1 MRTRVRSCFSST
13 AKQAYLKPGWRGYGG
28 LWLGKVSS
36 LAARL
41 AGTGGSTLPG
51 RLVSLAAPSL
61 LPYLAAQP
69 GLGNLVITGT
79 NGKTT
84 CASLLAGMAGRSG
97 LKLVHNFSGANLVW
111 GVTSIYISAASWRG
125 SLNRDLAVIEADEAA
140 FPGIVSALDPR
151 GVIITNLFSD
161 QLDRLGGIEKT
172 REFIQKGLRLL
183 PAGSVVLL
191 NADDPAVA
199 SLEAAPGQS
208 TLYYGL
214 DLDPLPG
221 KVEPVKACPHCQQ
234 RLGYSKTYFSHLGH
248 YYCPGCGFSRPQP
261 EYKIAGTGRGNNL
274 IISAPGQK
282 HELRFSLPGTYNLY
296 NALAAWAGS
305 RVLGLPADTALAGLH
320 AAVPIFGR
328 MEKLEVCGRK
338 VIMALIK
345 NSAGADQVL
354 QSILKLPGP
363 LSLLLA
369 INDREADGSDV
380 SWLWEV
386 NFEQLAASRDKFI
399 RVVVSGTRAADA
411 ALRLK
416 YAGLPVSGLLI
427 ESRLPEGLLA
437 GLGDP
442 SSGETL
448 VILPSYTAM
457 LELRNTLCWIGKG
470 GDLRKGALFNGKH

>member
-1 MRTRVRSCFSST
+1 MRTRVRSKRFSST
-13 AKQAYLKPGWRGYGG
+13 AKQAYLKPGWRDYGG

-69 GLGNLVITGT
+69 GLGSLVITGT

-84 CASLLAGMAGRSG
+84 CASLLAGMAARSG
-97 LKLVHNFSGANLVW
+97 LKPVHNFSGANLVW
-111 GVTSIYISAASWRG
+111 GVTSTYISSASWRG
-125 SLNRDLAVIEADEAA
+125 SLNRDLSIIEADEAA
-140 FPGIVSALDPR
+140 FPGIVNALAPR
-151 GVIITNLFSD
+151 CVIITNLFSD
-161 QLDRLGGIEKT
+161 QLDRLGSIEKT
-172 REFIQKGLRLL
+172 REFIQKGLQLL
-183 PAGSVVLL
+183 PAGSVVVL

-199 SLEAAPGQS
+199 SLAAPPGQT

-214 DLDPLPG
+214 DLDPSPG
-221 KVEPVKACPHCQQ
+221 KAWPVKACPHCQQ
-234 RLGYSKTYFSHLGH
+234 RLSYSKAYFSHLGH
-248 YYCPGCGFSRPQP
+248 YYCSGCRFSRPKP
-261 EYKIAGTGRGNNL
+261 EYRIADAGRGKEL
-274 IISAPGQK
+274 TISAPGQK
-282 HELRFSLPGTYNLY
+282 HGFRFSLPGVYNLY

-305 RVLGLPADTALAGLH
+305 RVLGLPAEAALDGLRH
-320 AAVPIFGR
+320 ALPTFGR
-328 MEKLEVCGRK
+328 MEKLEICGREI
-338 VIMALIK
+338 IMALIK
-345 NSAGADQVL
+345 NSAGANQVL
-354 QSILKLPGP
+354 QSILQLPGP
-363 LSLLLA
+363 LSLLMA
-369 INDREADGSDV
+369 INDRDADGSDV

-386 NFEQLAASRDKFI
+386 NFEELAASRDKFI
-399 RVVVSGTRAADA
+399 RVVVSGTRAADT

-427 ESRLPEGLLA
+427 ESKLPEGLLA

-442 SSGETL
+442 SSRETL

-470 GDLRKGALFNGKH
+470 GALRKGALFNG